1 MSKKLFLFS
10 LVSLCFFRSFSQT
23 IIAGKI
29 VDSSDIGI
37 PYADI
42 LLLDE
47 EGNWTNDRTSSNE
60 NGDFKLSTNENGV
73 FKISVISIGFE
84 KYESDFFSLTPNK
97 SIDLQTI
104 NLEQESFELNDVD
117 VTARRKIAYKRE
129 IDRTIIDLETDSS
142 TSGASLL
149 DVLERTPGV
158 IVDRQSESIS
168 MLGKS
173 GVNVMI
179 NGKIS
184 YMPINALVQYL
195 NGMNAD
201 NAKSIELI
209 TTPPANFDAEGN
221 AGFINIELK
230 KNPQEGYNGNVTL
243 GNGFGDDKTIQNA
256 SSNFNL
262 NTNKINMSFNYS
274 LVNNLLP
281 YNAVFNRSTYD
292 EFFPEDVQYSWTRDN
307 RRQVHNLRYSLV
319 YDFTEKL
326 ESGFSV
332 TGYSNNYKTK
342 GESINE
348 YSTRPNEI
356 DFMNLNED
364 NYWKSFQI
372 DSYISYKFSDEKK
385 ISFDFNYLKYLNDQ
399 PINYKITNSEN
410 SLLER
415 NLLSK
420 KNSPFNIKAL
430 MLDYEDK
437 ILKKIN
443 FSSGLKLIKSDFI
456 NENSLFE
463 ESQIVDFFTSTSKLD
478 ESVSAIYA
486 QFDTNFGNN
495 ITFKSGIRFENTQT
509 LVTNQIGDALVDR
522 NYGNFFPSIYL
533 GYKLNDN
540 NNLNLSF
547 SKRINRPAFT
557 DLAPFVIFF
566 DLDSG
571 IQGNTSL
578 QPSFTDNYQ
587 IDYRFKSISISAQ
600 YAYEKDVMGKFQPKF
615 LEENG
620 FLILRPENLDSQK
633 TLSAIINFPIY
644 PVNWWNIRFFTTYS
658 YSNLVHQSEQY
669 SLDRVNSSVIF
680 NINNDITLGKDYT
693 LQIFG
698 SYRSRQLFGAY
709 DLLPAGMLNLTLQKK
724 TDNFIYTIN
733 AVNILDTN
741 LFQWDSDIP
750 GIKLVSTGFFDFSPP
765 QIKFNIAYNFGNQN
779 LKSKK
784 IKASDQAK
792 RIKIQGD

>member
-1 MSKKLFLFS
+1 MLKKFNSLF
-10 LVSLCFFRSFSQT
+10 VLCLSFYSSYSQSYIT
-23 IIAGKI
+23 GKI
-29 VDSSDIGI
+29 TDNSDMGI

-42 LLLDE
+42 LLLDDN
-47 EGNWTNDRTSSNE
+47 GNWTNDRTTSDE
-60 NGDFKLSTNENGV
+60 NGDFKLSTNDTGR
-73 FKISVISIGFE
+73 FKISIISIGFE
-84 KYESDFFSLTPNK
+84 KYESDSFSITINK
-97 SIDLQTI
+97 KFDLGTI

-129 IDRTIIDLETDSS
+129 IDKTIIDLEADSS

-230 KNPQEGYNGNVTL
+230 KNPQEGYNGNLTV
-243 GNGFGDDKTIQNA
+243 GNGFGDDRTQQNA
-256 SSNFNL
+256 STNFNL
-262 NTNKINMSFNYS
+262 NSNKIHMTFNYS
-274 LVNNLLP
+274 LLNNHLP
-281 YNAVFNRSTYD
+281 ANAELNRSSYETD
-292 EFFPEDVQYSWTRDN
+292 VPEDIKYTWNRDN
-307 RRQVHNLRYSLV
+307 NRQVHNLRYSFV
-319 YDFTEKL
+319 YDFSEQI
-326 ESGFSV
+326 EAGFSI
-332 TGYSNNYKTK
+332 TGYSNSIKRN

-348 YSTRPNEI
+348 YSSRPDEI
-356 DFMNLNED
+356 DLMNLVEVD
-364 NYWKSFQI
+364 TWKSFQI
-372 DSYISYKFSDEKK
+372 DSYIAYKFGDERKV
-385 ISFDFNYLKYLNDQ
+385 SFDFNYLKYQNDQ
-399 PINYKITNSEN
+399 PINYLITNN
-410 SLLER
+410 QNPLFKR
-415 NLLSK
+415 DLLSEK
-420 KNSPFNIKAL
+420 SSPFDIKAY
-430 MLDYEDK
+430 MFDYDDVIMRNVNLTAGFK
-437 ILKKIN
+437 YV
-443 FSSGLKLIKSDFI
+443 KSDFI
-456 NENSLFE
+456 NENSLLE
-463 ESQIVDFFTSTSKLD
+463 ENKIVDFFSSTSELD
-478 ESVSAIYA
+478 ESVSAVYA
-486 QFDTNFGNN
+486 QFDTNFNEN

-509 LVTNQIGDALVDR
+509 LVTDQNGNSLVDR
-522 NYGNFFPSIYL
+522 NYGNFFPSIYM

-557 DLAPFVIFF
+557 DLAPFVLFF

-571 IQGNTSL
+571 VQGNTSL
-578 QPSFTDNYQ
+578 QPSFTDNFQ
-587 IDYRFKSISISAQ
+587 IDYRYKSISISAQ
-600 YAYEKDVMGKFQPKF
+600 YANEKDVMGRFQPKF
-615 LEENG
+615 LENG

-633 TLSAIINFPIY
+633 TLSAILNFPVY
-644 PVNWWNIRFFTTYS
+644 PSNWWNIRFFTTYS

-669 SLDRVNSSVIF
+669 SLDRINSSVIF
-680 NINNDITLGKDYT
+680 NINNDITLGNDYT
-693 LQIFG
+693 FQIFG
-698 SYRSRQLFGAY
+698 TYRSKQLFGAY

-724 TDNFIYTIN
+724 TDNFIYTLN

-741 LFQWDSDIP
+741 FFRWDTDIP
-750 GIKLVSTGFFDFSPP
+750 GIKLESFGYIDFTPP
-765 QIKFNIAYNFGNQN
+765 QVKLNIAYNFGNQN

-784 IKASDQAK
+784 VKASDQTK
-792 RIKIQGD
+792 RIQIQDD

>member
-1 MSKKLFLFS
+1 MNKKLLLFS
-10 LVSLCFFRSFSQT
+10 LLLLSLFSSFSQS
-23 IIAGKI
+23 IITGKI
-29 VDSSDIGI
+29 VDTSDTGI

-47 EGNWTNDRTSSNE
+47 EGKWTNDRTSSDE
-60 NGDFKLSTNENGV
+60 NGDFELSTKETGK
-73 FKISVISIGFE
+73 FKISIISIGFE
-84 KYESDFFSLTPNK
+84 KYESDYFSLILNK
-97 SIDLQTI
+97 SVDLQTI

-158 IVDRQSESIS
+158 IVDRQSQSIS

-243 GNGFGDDKTIQNA
+243 GNGLGDDRTIQNV
-256 SSNFNL
+256 STNFNL
-262 NTNKINMSFNYS
+262 NSNDIHMTFNYS
-274 LVNNLLP
+274 LLNNLLP
-281 YNAVFNRSTYD
+281 ANAELNRSSYATD
-292 EFFPEDVQYSWTRDN
+292 FPEDVKYTWARDN
-307 RRQVHNLRYSLV
+307 SRQVHNLRYSFV
-319 YDFTEKL
+319 YDFSEKTEA
-326 ESGFSV
+326 GFSV
-332 TGYSNNYKTK
+332 TGYSNNYKTN

-348 YSTRPNEI
+348 YSTRPNDI
-356 DFMNLNED
+356 DFMNLTED
-364 NYWKSFQI
+364 NYWKSFQV

-385 ISFDFNYLKYLNDQ
+385 LSFDFNYLKYQNDQ
-399 PINYKITNSEN
+399 PINYLITNNQN
-410 SLLER
+410 SLFQR

-420 KNSPFNIKAL
+420 KSSPFDIKAY

-437 ILKKIN
+437 ILKKVN
-443 FSSGLKLIKSDFI
+443 FSAGLKFIKSDFI

-463 ESQIVDFFTSTSKLD
+463 ENQIVDLFTSTSELD

-486 QFDTNFGNN
+486 QFDTKFGDN

-509 LVTNQIGDALVDR
+509 LVTDQIGNALVDR
-522 NYGNFFPSIYL
+522 NYGNLFPSIFL

-557 DLAPFVIFF
+557 DLAPFVLFF

-571 IQGNTSL
+571 VQGNTSL
-578 QPSFTDNYQ
+578 QPSFTDNFQ

-600 YAYEKDVMGKFQPKF
+600 YADENDVMGRFQPKF
-615 LEENG
+615 LEDG

-633 TLSAIINFPIY
+633 TVSAIINFPVY
-644 PVNWWNIRFFTTYS
+644 PFNWWDIRFFTTYS
-658 YSNLVHQSEQY
+658 YSNLVHNSDQY
-669 SLDRVNSSVIF
+669 TLDRNNSNIRF

-698 SYRSRQLFGAY
+698 TYRSKQMFGAY
-709 DLLPAGMLNLTLQKK
+709 DLLPAGMLNITLQKK
-724 TDNFIYTIN
+724 TDNFIYTLN
-733 AVNILDTN
+733 AVNILDSN
-741 LFQWDSDIP
+741 YFQWDSDIP
-750 GIKLVSTGFFDFSPP
+750 GIQLQSFGFIDFTPP

-784 IKASDQAK
+784 VKASDQTK

>member
-1 MSKKLFLFS
+1 M
-10 LVSLCFFRSFSQT
+10 
-23 IIAGKI
+23 
-29 VDSSDIGI
+29 GI

-42 LLLDE
+42 LLLDDN
-47 EGNWTNDRTSSNE
+47 GNWTNDRTTSDA
-60 NGDFKLSTNENGV
+60 NGEFKLSTNDTGR
-73 FKISVISIGFE
+73 FKISIISIGFE
-84 KYESDFFSLTPNK
+84 KYESDSFSITINK
-97 SIDLQTI
+97 KFDLGTI

-129 IDRTIIDLETDSS
+129 IDRTIIDLEADSS

-230 KNPQEGYNGNVTL
+230 KNPQEGYNGNLTV
-243 GNGFGDDKTIQNA
+243 GNGFGDDRTQQNA
-256 SSNFNL
+256 STNFNL
-262 NTNKINMSFNYS
+262 NSNKIHMTFNYS
-274 LVNNLLP
+274 LLNNHLP
-281 YNAVFNRSTYD
+281 ANAELNRSSYETD
-292 EFFPEDVQYSWTRDN
+292 VPEDIKYTWNRDN
-307 RRQVHNLRYSLV
+307 KRQVHNLRYSFV
-319 YDFTEKL
+319 YDFSEQI
-326 ESGFSV
+326 EAGFSI
-332 TGYSNNYKTK
+332 TGYSNSIKRN

-348 YSTRPNEI
+348 YSSRPDEI
-356 DFMNLNED
+356 DLMNLVEVD
-364 NYWKSFQI
+364 TWKSFQI
-372 DSYISYKFSDEKK
+372 DSYIAYKFGDERKV
-385 ISFDFNYLKYLNDQ
+385 SFDFNYLKYQNDQ
-399 PINYKITNSEN
+399 PINYLITNN
-410 SLLER
+410 QNPLFKR
-415 NLLSK
+415 DLLSEK
-420 KNSPFNIKAL
+420 SSPFDIKAY
-430 MLDYEDK
+430 MFDYDDVIMRNVNLTAGFK
-437 ILKKIN
+437 YV
-443 FSSGLKLIKSDFI
+443 KSDFI
-456 NENSLFE
+456 NENSLLE
-463 ESQIVDFFTSTSKLD
+463 ENKIVDFFSSTSELD
-478 ESVSAIYA
+478 ESVSAVYA
-486 QFDTNFGNN
+486 QFDTNFNEN

-509 LVTNQIGDALVDR
+509 LVTDQNGNSLVDR
-522 NYGNFFPSIYL
+522 NYGNFFPSIYI

-557 DLAPFVIFF
+557 DLAPFVLFF

-571 IQGNTSL
+571 VQGNTSL
-578 QPSFTDNYQ
+578 QPSFTDNFQ
-587 IDYRFKSISISAQ
+587 IDYRYKSISISAQ
-600 YAYEKDVMGKFQPKF
+600 YANEKDVMGRFQPKF
-615 LEENG
+615 LENG

-633 TLSAIINFPIY
+633 TLSAILNFPVY
-644 PVNWWNIRFFTTYS
+644 PSNWWNIRFFTTYS

-669 SLDRVNSSVIF
+669 SLDRINSSVIF
-680 NINNDITLGKDYT
+680 NINNDITLGNDYT
-693 LQIFG
+693 FQIFG
-698 SYRSRQLFGAY
+698 TYRSKQLFGAY

-724 TDNFIYTIN
+724 TDNFIYTLN

-741 LFQWDSDIP
+741 FFRWDTDIP
-750 GIKLVSTGFFDFSPP
+750 GIKLESFGYIDFTPP
-765 QIKFNIAYNFGNQN
+765 QVKLNIAYNFGNQN

-784 IKASDQAK
+784 VKASDQTK
-792 RIKIQGD
+792 RIQIQDD

>member
-1 MSKKLFLFS
+1 MLRNFFS
-10 LVSLCFFRSFSQT
+10 LFVLCLSFYSSYSQSYIT
-23 IIAGKI
+23 GKI
-29 VDSSDIGI
+29 TDNSDMGI

-42 LLLDE
+42 LLLDDN
-47 EGNWTNDRTSSNE
+47 GNWTNDRTTSDE
-60 NGDFKLSTNENGV
+60 NGDFKLSTNDTGR
-73 FKISVISIGFE
+73 FKISIISIGFE
-84 KYESDFFSLTPNK
+84 KYESDSFSITINK
-97 SIDLQTI
+97 KFDLGTI

-129 IDRTIIDLETDSS
+129 IDKTIIDLEADSS

-230 KNPQEGYNGNVTL
+230 KNPQEGYNGNLTV
-243 GNGFGDDKTIQNA
+243 GNGFGDDRTQQNA
-256 SSNFNL
+256 STNFNL
-262 NTNKINMSFNYS
+262 NSNKIHMTFNYS
-274 LVNNLLP
+274 LLNNHLP
-281 YNAVFNRSTYD
+281 ANAELNRSSYETD
-292 EFFPEDVQYSWTRDN
+292 VPEDIKYTWNRDN
-307 RRQVHNLRYSLV
+307 KRQVHNLRYSFV
-319 YDFTEKL
+319 YDFSEQI
-326 ESGFSV
+326 EAGFSI
-332 TGYSNNYKTK
+332 TGYSNSIKRN

-348 YSTRPNEI
+348 YSSRPDEI
-356 DFMNLNED
+356 DLMNLVEVD
-364 NYWKSFQI
+364 TWKSFQI
-372 DSYISYKFSDEKK
+372 DSYIAYKFGDERKV
-385 ISFDFNYLKYLNDQ
+385 SFDFNYLKYQNDQ
-399 PINYKITNSEN
+399 PINYLITNN
-410 SLLER
+410 QNPLFKR
-415 NLLSK
+415 DLLSEK
-420 KNSPFNIKAL
+420 SSPFDIKAY
-430 MLDYEDK
+430 MFDYDDVIMRNVNLTAGFK
-437 ILKKIN
+437 YV
-443 FSSGLKLIKSDFI
+443 KSDFI
-456 NENSLFE
+456 NENSLLE
-463 ESQIVDFFTSTSKLD
+463 ENKIVDFFSSTSELD
-478 ESVSAIYA
+478 ESVSAVYA
-486 QFDTNFGNN
+486 QFDTNFNEN

-509 LVTNQIGDALVDR
+509 LVTDQNGNSLVDR
-522 NYGNFFPSIYL
+522 NYGNFFPSIYI

-557 DLAPFVIFF
+557 DLAPFVLFF

-571 IQGNTSL
+571 VQGNTSL
-578 QPSFTDNYQ
+578 QPSFTDNFQ
-587 IDYRFKSISISAQ
+587 IDYRYKSISISAQ
-600 YAYEKDVMGKFQPKF
+600 YANEKDVMGRFQPKF
-615 LEENG
+615 LENG

-633 TLSAIINFPIY
+633 TLSAILNFPVY
-644 PVNWWNIRFFTTYS
+644 PSNWWNIRFFTTYS

-669 SLDRVNSSVIF
+669 SLDRINSSVIF
-680 NINNDITLGKDYT
+680 NINNDITLGNDYT
-693 LQIFG
+693 FQIFG
-698 SYRSRQLFGAY
+698 TYRSKQLFGAY

-724 TDNFIYTIN
+724 TDNFIYTLN

-741 LFQWDSDIP
+741 FFRWDTDIP
-750 GIKLVSTGFFDFSPP
+750 GIKLESFGYIDFTPP
-765 QIKFNIAYNFGNQN
+765 QVKLNIAYNFGNQN

-784 IKASDQAK
+784 VKASDQTK
-792 RIKIQGD
+792 RIQIQDD

>member
-1 MSKKLFLFS
+1 MLRNFFS
-10 LVSLCFFRSFSQT
+10 LFVLCLSYYSSYSQSYIT
-23 IIAGKI
+23 GKI
-29 VDSSDIGI
+29 TDNSDMGI

-42 LLLDE
+42 LLLDDN
-47 EGNWTNDRTSSNE
+47 GNWTNDRTTSDE
-60 NGDFKLSTNENGV
+60 NGEFKLSTNDTGR
-73 FKISVISIGFE
+73 FKISIISIGFE
-84 KYESDFFSLTPNK
+84 KYESDSFSITINK
-97 SIDLQTI
+97 KFDLGTI

-129 IDRTIIDLETDSS
+129 IDRTIIDLEADSS

-230 KNPQEGYNGNVTL
+230 KNPQEGYNGNLTV
-243 GNGFGDDKTIQNA
+243 GNGFGDDRTQQNA
-256 SSNFNL
+256 STNFNL
-262 NTNKINMSFNYS
+262 NSNKIHMTFNYS
-274 LVNNLLP
+274 LLNNHLP
-281 YNAVFNRSTYD
+281 ANAELNRSSYETD
-292 EFFPEDVQYSWTRDN
+292 VPEDIKYTWNRDN
-307 RRQVHNLRYSLV
+307 KRQVHNLRYSFV
-319 YDFTEKL
+319 YDFSEQI
-326 ESGFSV
+326 EAGFSI
-332 TGYSNNYKTK
+332 TGYSNSIKRN

-348 YSTRPNEI
+348 YSSRPDEI
-356 DFMNLNED
+356 DLMNLVEVD
-364 NYWKSFQI
+364 TWKSFQI
-372 DSYISYKFSDEKK
+372 DSYIAYKFGDERKV
-385 ISFDFNYLKYLNDQ
+385 SFDFNYLKYQNDQ
-399 PINYKITNSEN
+399 PINYLITNN
-410 SLLER
+410 QNPLFKR
-415 NLLSK
+415 DLLSEK
-420 KNSPFNIKAL
+420 SSPFDIKAY
-430 MLDYEDK
+430 MFDYDDVIMRNVNLTAGFK
-437 ILKKIN
+437 YV
-443 FSSGLKLIKSDFI
+443 KSDFI
-456 NENSLFE
+456 NENSLLE
-463 ESQIVDFFTSTSKLD
+463 ENKIVDFFSSTSELD
-478 ESVSAIYA
+478 ESVSAVYA
-486 QFDTNFGNN
+486 QFDTNFNEN

-509 LVTNQIGDALVDR
+509 LVTDQNGNSLVDR
-522 NYGNFFPSIYL
+522 NYGNFFPSIYI

-557 DLAPFVIFF
+557 DLAPFVLFF

-571 IQGNTSL
+571 VQGNTSL
-578 QPSFTDNYQ
+578 QPSFTDNFQ
-587 IDYRFKSISISAQ
+587 IDYRYKSISISAQ
-600 YAYEKDVMGKFQPKF
+600 YANEKDVMGRFQPKF
-615 LEENG
+615 LENG

-633 TLSAIINFPIY
+633 TLSAILNFPVY
-644 PVNWWNIRFFTTYS
+644 PSNWWNIRFFTTYS

-669 SLDRVNSSVIF
+669 SLDRINSSVIF
-680 NINNDITLGKDYT
+680 NINNDITLGNDYT
-693 LQIFG
+693 FQIFG
-698 SYRSRQLFGAY
+698 TYRSKQLFGAY

-724 TDNFIYTIN
+724 TDNFIYTLN

-741 LFQWDSDIP
+741 FFRWDTDIP
-750 GIKLVSTGFFDFSPP
+750 GIKLESFGYIDFTPP
-765 QIKFNIAYNFGNQN
+765 QVKLNIAYNFGNQN

-784 IKASDQAK
+784 VKASDQTK
-792 RIKIQGD
+792 RIQIQDD

>member
-1 MSKKLFLFS
+1 MLKKFFLFFVLS
-10 LVSLCFFRSFSQT
+10 LSFFNSNSQS
-23 IIAGKI
+23 IISGKI
-29 VDSSDIGI
+29 IENSDIGI

-47 EGNWTNDRTSSNE
+47 QGNWTNDRTSSDE
-60 NGDFKLSTNENGV
+60 NGYFKLSTNETGK
-73 FKISVISIGFE
+73 FKISIISIGFE
-84 KYESDFFSLTPNK
+84 KYESDFFSLTLDK
-97 SIDLQTI
+97 AIDFGTI

-129 IDRTIIDLETDSS
+129 IDRTVIDLETDSS

-158 IVDRQSESIS
+158 IVDRQSQSIS

-230 KNPQEGYNGNVTL
+230 KNPQEGYNGNLTL
-243 GNGFGDDKTIQNA
+243 GNGFGDDRTIQNT
-256 SSNFNL
+256 STNFNL
-262 NTNKINMSFNYS
+262 NSNSIHMTFNYS
-274 LVNNLLP
+274 LLNNLLP
-281 YNAVFNRSTYD
+281 ANAELNRSSYETD
-292 EFFPEDVQYSWTRDN
+292 FPEDVKYTWNRDN
-307 RRQVHNLRYSLV
+307 HRQVHNLRYSFV
-319 YDFTEKL
+319 YDFSEKTEA
-326 ESGFSV
+326 GFSI
-332 TGYSNNYKTK
+332 TGYSNNYKTNAM
-342 GESINE
+342 SINE
-348 YSTRPNEI
+348 YSTRPNDI
-356 DFMNLNED
+356 DFMNLTED

-372 DSYISYKFSDEKK
+372 DSYISYKFNDEKK
-385 ISFDFNYLKYLNDQ
+385 LSFDFNYLKYLNDQ
-399 PINYKITNSEN
+399 PINYLITSSEN
-410 SLLER
+410 SLSQR

-420 KNSPFNIKAL
+420 KNSPFDIKAY
-430 MLDYEDK
+430 MLDFEDK
-437 ILKKIN
+437 ILKNVN
-443 FSSGLKLIKSDFI
+443 FSAGLKFIKSDFT

-463 ESQIVDFFTSTSKLD
+463 ENQTVDFFTSTSVLD
-478 ESVSAIYA
+478 ESVSAVYA
-486 QFDTNFGNN
+486 QFDTKFNEN

-509 LVTNQIGDALVDR
+509 LVTDQIGNALVDR
-522 NYGNFFPSIYL
+522 NYGNFFPSIFL
-533 GYKLNDN
+533 GYKLNDK

-557 DLAPFVIFF
+557 DLAPFVLFF

-578 QPSFTDNYQ
+578 QPSFTDNFQ
-587 IDYRFKSISISAQ
+587 IDYRFNSISISAQ
-600 YAYEKDVMGKFQPKF
+600 YAIENDVMGRFQPKF
-615 LEENG
+615 LENG

-633 TLSAIINFPIY
+633 TVSAIINLPVY
-644 PVNWWNIRFFTTYS
+644 PVNWWDIRFFTTYS
-658 YSNLVHQSEQY
+658 YSNLVHNSDQY
-669 SLDRVNSSVIF
+669 TLDRNNSNIRF

-698 SYRSRQLFGAY
+698 TYRSRQLFGAY
-709 DLLPAGMLNLTLQKK
+709 DLLPAGMLNITFQKK
-724 TDNFIYTIN
+724 TDNFIYTLN
-733 AVNILDTN
+733 AVNILDSN
-741 LFQWDSDIP
+741 YFRWDSDIP
-750 GIKLVSTGFFDFSPP
+750 GINLESFGYIDFTPP
-765 QIKFNIAYNFGNQN
+765 QIKLNIAYNFGNQN

-784 IKASDQAK
+784 VKASDQTK
-792 RIKIQGD
+792 RIQIQDD

>member
-1 MSKKLFLFS
+1 MFKKSLFFS
-10 LVSLCFFRSFSQT
+10 LLLLSSFSSFSQ
-23 IIAGKI
+23 IIITGKI
-29 VDSSDIGI
+29 VDASDIGI

-47 EGNWTNDRTSSNE
+47 EGNWTNDRTSSDE
-60 NGDFKLSTNENGV
+60 NGDFELSTKETGK
-73 FKISVISIGFE
+73 FKISIISIGFE
-84 KYESDFFSLTPNK
+84 KYESDYFSLILNK
-97 SIDLQTI
+97 SVDLQTV

-158 IVDRQSESIS
+158 IVDRQSQSIS

-243 GNGFGDDKTIQNA
+243 GNGFGDDRTIQNA
-256 SSNFNL
+256 STNFNL
-262 NTNKINMSFNYS
+262 NSNDIHMTFNYS
-274 LVNNLLP
+274 LLNNLLP
-281 YNAVFNRSTYD
+281 ANAELNRSSYET
-292 EFFPEDVQYSWTRDN
+292 EFPQDVKYTWARDN
-307 RRQVHNLRYSLV
+307 SRQVHNLRYSFV
-319 YDFTEKL
+319 YDFSEKTEA
-326 ESGFSV
+326 GFSI
-332 TGYSNNYKTK
+332 TGYSNNYKTN
-342 GESINE
+342 GESTNE
-348 YSTRPNEI
+348 YSTRPNDI
-356 DFMNLNED
+356 DFMNLTED
-364 NYWKSFQI
+364 NYWKSFQV

-385 ISFDFNYLKYLNDQ
+385 VSFDFNYLKYQNDQ
-399 PINYKITNSEN
+399 PINYLITNNQN
-410 SLLER
+410 SLFQR

-420 KNSPFNIKAL
+420 KSSPFDIKAY

-437 ILKKIN
+437 ILKKVN
-443 FSSGLKLIKSDFI
+443 FSAGLKFIKSDFI

-463 ESQIVDFFTSTSKLD
+463 ENKIVDLFTSTSELD

-486 QFDTNFGNN
+486 QFDTKFGDN

-509 LVTNQIGDALVDR
+509 LVTDQIGNALVDR
-522 NYGNFFPSIYL
+522 NYGNLFPSIFL

-557 DLAPFVIFF
+557 DLAPFVLFF

-571 IQGNTSL
+571 VQGNTSL
-578 QPSFTDNYQ
+578 QPSFTDNFQ

-600 YAYEKDVMGKFQPKF
+600 YADENDVMGRFQPKF
-615 LEENG
+615 LEDG

-633 TLSAIINFPIY
+633 TLSAIINFPVY
-644 PVNWWNIRFFTTYS
+644 PFNWWDIRFFTTYS
-658 YSNLVHQSEQY
+658 YSNLVHNSDQY
-669 SLDRVNSSVIF
+669 TLDRNNSNIRF
-680 NINNDITLGKDYT
+680 NINNDITLGNDYT

-698 SYRSRQLFGAY
+698 TYRSKQMFGAY
-709 DLLPAGMLNLTLQKK
+709 DLLPAGMLNITLQKK
-724 TDNFIYTIN
+724 TDNFIYTLN
-733 AVNILDTN
+733 AVNVLDSN
-741 LFQWDSDIP
+741 YFQWDSDIP
-750 GIKLVSTGFFDFSPP
+750 GIQLQSFGFIDFTPP

-784 IKASDQAK
+784 VKASDQTK
-792 RIKIQGD
+792 RIKIQDD

>member
-1 MSKKLFLFS
+1 MLRNFFS
-10 LVSLCFFRSFSQT
+10 LFVLCLSFYSSYSQSYIT
-23 IIAGKI
+23 GKI
-29 VDSSDIGI
+29 TDNSDMGI

-42 LLLDE
+42 LLLDDN
-47 EGNWTNDRTSSNE
+47 GNWTNDRTTSDE
-60 NGDFKLSTNENGV
+60 NGEFKLSTNDTGR
-73 FKISVISIGFE
+73 FKISIISIGFE
-84 KYESDFFSLTPNK
+84 KYESDSFSITINK
-97 SIDLQTI
+97 KFDLGTI

-129 IDRTIIDLETDSS
+129 IDRTIIDLEADSS

-230 KNPQEGYNGNVTL
+230 KNPQEGYNGNLTV
-243 GNGFGDDKTIQNA
+243 GNGFGDDRTQQNA
-256 SSNFNL
+256 STNFNL
-262 NTNKINMSFNYS
+262 NSNKIHMTFNYS
-274 LVNNLLP
+274 LLNNHLP
-281 YNAVFNRSTYD
+281 ANAELNRSSYETD
-292 EFFPEDVQYSWTRDN
+292 VPEDIKYTWNRDN
-307 RRQVHNLRYSLV
+307 KRQVHNLRYSFV
-319 YDFTEKL
+319 YDFSEQI
-326 ESGFSV
+326 EAGFSI
-332 TGYSNNYKTK
+332 TGYSNSIKRN

-348 YSTRPNEI
+348 YSSRPDEI
-356 DFMNLNED
+356 DLMNLVEVD
-364 NYWKSFQI
+364 TWKSFQI
-372 DSYISYKFSDEKK
+372 DSYIAYKFGDERKV
-385 ISFDFNYLKYLNDQ
+385 SFDFNYLKYQNDQ
-399 PINYKITNSEN
+399 PINYLITNN
-410 SLLER
+410 QNPLFKR
-415 NLLSK
+415 DLLSEK
-420 KNSPFNIKAL
+420 SSPFDIKAY
-430 MLDYEDK
+430 MFDYDDVIMRNVNLTAGFK
-437 ILKKIN
+437 YV
-443 FSSGLKLIKSDFI
+443 KSDFI
-456 NENSLFE
+456 NENSLLE
-463 ESQIVDFFTSTSKLD
+463 ENKIVDFFSSTSELD
-478 ESVSAIYA
+478 ESVSAVYA
-486 QFDTNFGNN
+486 QFDTNFNEN

-509 LVTNQIGDALVDR
+509 LVTDQNGNSLVDR
-522 NYGNFFPSIYL
+522 NYGNFFPSIYI

-557 DLAPFVIFF
+557 DLAPFVLFF

-571 IQGNTSL
+571 VQGNTSL
-578 QPSFTDNYQ
+578 QPSFTDNFQ
-587 IDYRFKSISISAQ
+587 IDYRYKSISISAQ
-600 YAYEKDVMGKFQPKF
+600 YANEKDVMGRFQPKF
-615 LEENG
+615 LENG

-633 TLSAIINFPIY
+633 TLSAILNFPVY
-644 PVNWWNIRFFTTYS
+644 PSNWWNIRFFTTYS

-669 SLDRVNSSVIF
+669 SLDRINSSVIF
-680 NINNDITLGKDYT
+680 NINNDITLGNDYT
-693 LQIFG
+693 FQIFG
-698 SYRSRQLFGAY
+698 TYRSKQLFGAY

-724 TDNFIYTIN
+724 TDNFIYTLN

-741 LFQWDSDIP
+741 FFRWDTDIP
-750 GIKLVSTGFFDFSPP
+750 GIKLESFGYIDFTPP
-765 QIKFNIAYNFGNQN
+765 QVKLNIAYNFGNQN

-784 IKASDQAK
+784 VKASDQTK
-792 RIKIQGD
+792 RIQIQDD

>member
-1 MSKKLFLFS
+1 MFRNFSSLLVLFL
-10 LVSLCFFRSFSQT
+10 SFYSSYSQSYIT
-23 IIAGKI
+23 GKI
-29 VDSSDIGI
+29 TDNSDMGI

-42 LLLDE
+42 LLLDDN
-47 EGNWTNDRTSSNE
+47 GNWTNDRTTSDE
-60 NGDFKLSTNENGV
+60 NGDFKLSTNDTGK
-73 FKISVISIGFE
+73 FKISIISIGFE
-84 KYESDFFSLTPNK
+84 KFESDFFSLTLNS
-97 SIDLQTI
+97 SIDLQQI

-117 VTARRKIAYKRE
+117 VTASRKIAYKRE
-129 IDRTIIDLETDSS
+129 IDRTIIDLEADSS

-230 KNPQEGYNGNVTL
+230 KNPQEGYNGNLTL
-243 GNGFGDDKTIQNA
+243 GNGFGDDKTIQNV

-274 LVNNLLP
+274 LVNNFLP
-281 YNAVFNRSTYD
+281 YNAIFSRSTYD
-292 EFFPEDVQYSWTRDN
+292 ELFPEDVKYSWTRDN
-307 RRQVHNLRYSLV
+307 HRQVHNLRYSFV
-319 YDFTEKL
+319 YDFSEKTEA
-326 ESGFSV
+326 GFSI

-342 GESINE
+342 GESTNE

-356 DFMNLNED
+356 DFMNLTED
-364 NYWKSFQI
+364 NYWKSFQV
-372 DSYISYKFSDEKK
+372 DSYISYKFNDEKK
-385 ISFDFNYLKYLNDQ
+385 LSFDFNYLKYLNDQ
-399 PINYKITNSEN
+399 PINYIITNSKN
-410 SLLER
+410 PLSQR

-420 KNSPFNIKAL
+420 KNSPFDIKAY
-430 MLDYEDK
+430 MLDFEDK

-443 FSSGLKLIKSDFI
+443 FSTGLKFIKSDFT
-456 NENSLFE
+456 NDNSLFDE
-463 ESQIVDFFTSTSKLD
+463 NQIVDFFTSTSELD

-486 QFDTNFGNN
+486 QFDTKFNEN
-495 ITFKSGIRFENTQT
+495 ITLKSGIRFENTQT
-509 LVTNQIGDALVDR
+509 LVSDQIGNAIVDR
-522 NYGNFFPSIYL
+522 NYGNFFPSIFL
-533 GYKLNDN
+533 GYKLNDK

-557 DLAPFVIFF
+557 DLAPFFIFF

-571 IQGNTSL
+571 IQGNPSL
-578 QPSFTDNYQ
+578 QPSFTENYQ
-587 IDYRFKSISISAQ
+587 IDYRFNSISISAQ
-600 YAYEKDVMGKFQPKF
+600 YAIENDVMGRFQPKF
-615 LEENG
+615 LENG

-633 TLSAIINFPIY
+633 TLSAILNFPVY
-644 PVNWWNIRFFTTYS
+644 PSNWWNIRFFTTYS

-669 SLDRVNSSVIF
+669 SLDRINSSVIF
-680 NINNDITLGKDYT
+680 NINNDITLGNDYT

-698 SYRSRQLFGAY
+698 TYRSKQLFGAY

-741 LFQWDSDIP
+741 LFQWDTDIP
-750 GIKLVSTGFFDFSPP
+750 GIKLESFGYIDFTPP
-765 QIKFNIAYNFGNQN
+765 QVKLNIAYNFGNQN

-784 IKASDQAK
+784 VKASDQTK
-792 RIKIQGD
+792 RIQIQND

>member
-1 MSKKLFLFS
+1 MPKKFFS
-10 LVSLCFFRSFSQT
+10 LFVLTLSFFSSYSQSLIS
-23 IIAGKI
+23 GKI
-29 VDSSDIGI
+29 TDSSDEGI

-47 EGNWTNDRTSSNE
+47 QGNWTNDRTSSDE
-60 NGDFKLSTNENGV
+60 NGYFKLSTNETGK
-73 FKISVISIGFE
+73 FKISIISIGFE
-84 KYESDFFSLTPNK
+84 KYESDFFSLTLDK
-97 SIDLQTI
+97 AFDFGII

-129 IDRTIIDLETDSS
+129 IDRTVIDLETDSS

-158 IVDRQSESIS
+158 IVDRQSQSIS

-230 KNPQEGYNGNVTL
+230 KNPQEGYNGNLTL
-243 GNGFGDDKTIQNA
+243 GNGFGDDRTIQNT
-256 SSNFNL
+256 STNFNL
-262 NTNKINMSFNYS
+262 NSNSIHMTFNYS
-274 LVNNLLP
+274 LLNNLLP
-281 YNAVFNRSTYD
+281 ANAELNRSSYETD
-292 EFFPEDVQYSWTRDN
+292 FPEDVKYTWNRDN
-307 RRQVHNLRYSLV
+307 HRQVHNLRYSFV
-319 YDFTEKL
+319 YDFSEKTEA
-326 ESGFSV
+326 GFSI
-332 TGYSNNYKTK
+332 TGYSNNYKTNAM
-342 GESINE
+342 SINE
-348 YSTRPNEI
+348 YSTRPNDI
-356 DFMNLNED
+356 DFMNLTED
-364 NYWKSFQI
+364 NYWKSFQF
-372 DSYISYKFSDEKK
+372 DSYISYKFNDEKK
-385 ISFDFNYLKYLNDQ
+385 LSFDFNYLKYLNDQ
-399 PINYKITNSEN
+399 PINYLITSSEN
-410 SLLER
+410 SLSQR

-420 KNSPFNIKAL
+420 KNSPFDIKAY
-430 MLDYEDK
+430 MLDFEDK
-437 ILKKIN
+437 ILKKVN
-443 FSSGLKLIKSDFI
+443 FSAGLKFIKSDFT

-463 ESQIVDFFTSTSKLD
+463 ENQIVDFFTSTSVLD
-478 ESVSAIYA
+478 ESVSAVYA
-486 QFDTNFGNN
+486 QFDTKFNEN

-509 LVTNQIGDALVDR
+509 LVTDQIGNALVDR
-522 NYGNFFPSIYL
+522 NYGNFFPSIFL
-533 GYKLNDN
+533 GYKLNDK

-557 DLAPFVIFF
+557 DLAPFVLFF

-578 QPSFTDNYQ
+578 QPSFTDNFQ
-587 IDYRFKSISISAQ
+587 IDYRFNSISISAQ
-600 YAYEKDVMGKFQPKF
+600 YAIENDIMGRFQPKF
-615 LEENG
+615 LENG

-633 TLSAIINFPIY
+633 TVSAIINFPVY

-658 YSNLVHQSEQY
+658 YSNLVHNSDQY
-669 SLDRVNSSVIF
+669 TLDRNNSNIRF

-698 SYRSRQLFGAY
+698 TYRSRQLFGAY
-709 DLLPAGMLNLTLQKK
+709 DLLPAGMLNITFQKK
-724 TDNFIYTIN
+724 TDNFIYTLN
-733 AVNILDTN
+733 AVNILDSN
-741 LFQWDSDIP
+741 YFRWDSDIP
-750 GIKLVSTGFFDFSPP
+750 GINLESFGYIDFTPP
-765 QIKFNIAYNFGNQN
+765 QIKLNIAYNFGNQN

-784 IKASDQAK
+784 VKASDQTK
-792 RIKIQGD
+792 RIQIQDD

>member
-1 MSKKLFLFS
+1 MLRNFFS
-10 LVSLCFFRSFSQT
+10 LFVLCLSFYSSYSQSYIT
-23 IIAGKI
+23 GKI
-29 VDSSDIGI
+29 TDNSDMGI

-42 LLLDE
+42 LLLDDN
-47 EGNWTNDRTSSNE
+47 GNWTNDRTTSDE
-60 NGDFKLSTNENGV
+60 NGDFKLSTNDTGR
-73 FKISVISIGFE
+73 FKISIISIGFE
-84 KYESDFFSLTPNK
+84 KYESDSFSITINK
-97 SIDLQTI
+97 KFDLGTI

-129 IDRTIIDLETDSS
+129 IDRTIIDLEADSS

-230 KNPQEGYNGNVTL
+230 KNPQEGYNGNLTV
-243 GNGFGDDKTIQNA
+243 GNGFGDDRTQQNA
-256 SSNFNL
+256 STNFNL
-262 NTNKINMSFNYS
+262 NSNKIHMTFNYS
-274 LVNNLLP
+274 LLNNHLP
-281 YNAVFNRSTYD
+281 ANAELNRSSYETD
-292 EFFPEDVQYSWTRDN
+292 VPEDIKYTWNRDN
-307 RRQVHNLRYSLV
+307 KRQVHNLRYSFV
-319 YDFTEKL
+319 YDFSEQI
-326 ESGFSV
+326 EAGFSI
-332 TGYSNNYKTK
+332 TGYSNSIKRN

-348 YSTRPNEI
+348 YSSRPDEI
-356 DFMNLNED
+356 DLMNLVEVD
-364 NYWKSFQI
+364 TWKSFQI
-372 DSYISYKFSDEKK
+372 DSYIAYKFGDERKV
-385 ISFDFNYLKYLNDQ
+385 SFDFNYLKYQNDQ
-399 PINYKITNSEN
+399 PINYLITNN
-410 SLLER
+410 QNPLFKR
-415 NLLSK
+415 DLLSEK
-420 KNSPFNIKAL
+420 SSPFDIKAY
-430 MLDYEDK
+430 MFDYDDVIMRNVNLTAGFK
-437 ILKKIN
+437 YV
-443 FSSGLKLIKSDFI
+443 KSDFI
-456 NENSLFE
+456 NENSLLE
-463 ESQIVDFFTSTSKLD
+463 ENKIVDFFSSTSELD
-478 ESVSAIYA
+478 ESVSAVYA
-486 QFDTNFGNN
+486 QFDTNFNEN

-509 LVTNQIGDALVDR
+509 LVTDQNGNSLVDR
-522 NYGNFFPSIYL
+522 NYGNFFPSIYI

-557 DLAPFVIFF
+557 DLAPFVLFF

-571 IQGNTSL
+571 VQGNTSL
-578 QPSFTDNYQ
+578 QPSFTDNFQ
-587 IDYRFKSISISAQ
+587 IDYRYKSISISAQ
-600 YAYEKDVMGKFQPKF
+600 YANEKDVMGRFQPKF
-615 LEENG
+615 LENG

-633 TLSAIINFPIY
+633 TLSAILNFPVY
-644 PVNWWNIRFFTTYS
+644 PSNWWNIRFFTTYS

-669 SLDRVNSSVIF
+669 SLDRINSSVIF
-680 NINNDITLGKDYT
+680 NINNDITLGNDYT
-693 LQIFG
+693 FQIFG
-698 SYRSRQLFGAY
+698 TYRSKQLFGAY

-724 TDNFIYTIN
+724 TDNFIYTLN

-741 LFQWDSDIP
+741 FFRWDTDIP
-750 GIKLVSTGFFDFSPP
+750 GIKLESFGYIDFTPP
-765 QIKFNIAYNFGNQN
+765 QVKLNIAYNFGNQN

-784 IKASDQAK
+784 VKASDQTK
-792 RIKIQGD
+792 RIQIQDD

>member
-1 MSKKLFLFS
+1 MLRIFFS
-10 LVSLCFFRSFSQT
+10 LLVLCPSFYSSYSQSYIT
-23 IIAGKI
+23 GKI
-29 VDSSDIGI
+29 TDSNDIGI

-47 EGNWTNDRTSSNE
+47 NGNWTNDRTTSDE
-60 NGDFKLSTNENGV
+60 NGDFKLSTNDTGK
-73 FKISVISIGFE
+73 FKISIISIGFV
-84 KYESDFFSLTPNK
+84 KYESDSFSITLNK
-97 SIDLQTI
+97 MFDLGTI

-117 VTARRKIAYKRE
+117 VTARKKIAYKRE
-129 IDRTIIDLETDSS
+129 IDRTIIDLEADSS

-230 KNPQEGYNGNVTL
+230 KNPQEGYNGNLTV
-243 GNGFGDDKTIQNA
+243 GNGFGDNRTQQNA
-256 SSNFNL
+256 STNFNL
-262 NTNKINMSFNYS
+262 NSNKIHMTFNYS
-274 LVNNLLP
+274 LLNNHLP
-281 YNAVFNRSTYD
+281 ANAELNRSSYETD
-292 EFFPEDVQYSWTRDN
+292 VPEDIKYTWNRDN
-307 RRQVHNLRYSLV
+307 KRQVHNLRYSFV
-319 YDFTEKL
+319 YDFSEQI
-326 ESGFSV
+326 EAGFSI
-332 TGYSNNYKTK
+332 TGYSNSIKRN

-348 YSTRPNEI
+348 YSSRPDEI
-356 DFMNLNED
+356 DLMNLVEVD
-364 NYWKSFQI
+364 TWKSFQI
-372 DSYISYKFSDEKK
+372 DSYVAYKFGDERKV
-385 ISFDFNYLKYLNDQ
+385 SFDFNYLKYQNDQ
-399 PINYKITNSEN
+399 PINYLITNN
-410 SLLER
+410 QNPLFKR
-415 NLLSK
+415 DLLSEK
-420 KNSPFNIKAL
+420 SSPFDIKAY
-430 MLDYEDK
+430 MLDYDDVIMRNVNLTAGFK
-437 ILKKIN
+437 YV
-443 FSSGLKLIKSDFI
+443 KSDFI
-456 NENSLFE
+456 NENSLLE
-463 ESQIVDFFTSTSKLD
+463 ENKIVDFFSSTSKLD
-478 ESVSAIYA
+478 ESVSAVYA
-486 QFDTNFGNN
+486 QFDTNFNEN
-495 ITFKSGIRFENTQT
+495 ITLKSGIRFENTQT
-509 LVTNQIGDALVDR
+509 LVTDQNGNSLVDR

-557 DLAPFVIFF
+557 DLAPFVLFF

-571 IQGNTSL
+571 VQGNTSL
-578 QPSFTDNYQ
+578 QPSFTDNFQ
-587 IDYRFKSISISAQ
+587 IDYRYKSISISAQ
-600 YAYEKDVMGKFQPKF
+600 YANEKDVMGRFQPKF
-615 LEENG
+615 LENG

-633 TLSAIINFPIY
+633 TLSAILNFPVY
-644 PVNWWNIRFFTTYS
+644 PSNWWNIRFFTTYS

-669 SLDRVNSSVIF
+669 SLDRINSSVIF
-680 NINNDITLGKDYT
+680 NINNDITLGNDYT
-693 LQIFG
+693 FQIFG
-698 SYRSRQLFGAY
+698 TYRSKQLFGAY

-724 TDNFIYTIN
+724 TDNFIYTLN

-741 LFQWDSDIP
+741 FFRWDTDIP
-750 GIKLVSTGFFDFSPP
+750 GIKLESFGYIDFTPP
-765 QIKFNIAYNFGNQN
+765 QVKLNIAYNFGNQN

-784 IKASDQAK
+784 VKASDQTK
-792 RIKIQGD
+792 RIQIQDD

>member
-1 MSKKLFLFS
+1 MLRNFFS
-10 LVSLCFFRSFSQT
+10 LFVLCLSFYSSYSQSYIT
-23 IIAGKI
+23 GKI
-29 VDSSDIGI
+29 TDNSDMGI

-42 LLLDE
+42 LLLDDN
-47 EGNWTNDRTSSNE
+47 GNWTNDRTTSDE
-60 NGDFKLSTNENGV
+60 NGEFKLSTNDTGR
-73 FKISVISIGFE
+73 FKISIISIGFE
-84 KYESDFFSLTPNK
+84 KYESDSFSITINK
-97 SIDLQTI
+97 KFDLGTI

-129 IDRTIIDLETDSS
+129 IDKTIIDLEADSS

-230 KNPQEGYNGNVTL
+230 KNPQEGYNGNLTV
-243 GNGFGDDKTIQNA
+243 GNGFGDDRTQQNA
-256 SSNFNL
+256 STNFNL
-262 NTNKINMSFNYS
+262 NSNKIHMTFNYS
-274 LVNNLLP
+274 LLNNHLP
-281 YNAVFNRSTYD
+281 ANAELNRSSYETD
-292 EFFPEDVQYSWTRDN
+292 VPEDIKYTWNRDN
-307 RRQVHNLRYSLV
+307 KRQVHNLRYSFV
-319 YDFTEKL
+319 YDFSEQI
-326 ESGFSV
+326 EAGFSI
-332 TGYSNNYKTK
+332 TGYSNSIKRN

-348 YSTRPNEI
+348 YSSRPDEI
-356 DFMNLNED
+356 DLMNLVEVD
-364 NYWKSFQI
+364 TWKSFQI
-372 DSYISYKFSDEKK
+372 DSYIAYKFGDERKV
-385 ISFDFNYLKYLNDQ
+385 SFDFNYLKYQNDQ
-399 PINYKITNSEN
+399 PINYLITNN
-410 SLLER
+410 QNPLFKR
-415 NLLSK
+415 DLLSEK
-420 KNSPFNIKAL
+420 SSPFDIKAY
-430 MLDYEDK
+430 MFDYDDVIMRNVNLTAGFK
-437 ILKKIN
+437 YV
-443 FSSGLKLIKSDFI
+443 KSDFI
-456 NENSLFE
+456 NENSLLE
-463 ESQIVDFFTSTSKLD
+463 ENKIVDFFSSTSELD
-478 ESVSAIYA
+478 ESVSAVYA
-486 QFDTNFGNN
+486 QFDTNFNEN

-509 LVTNQIGDALVDR
+509 LVTDQNGNSLVDR
-522 NYGNFFPSIYL
+522 NYGNFFPSIYI

-557 DLAPFVIFF
+557 DLAPFVLFF

-571 IQGNTSL
+571 VQGNTSL
-578 QPSFTDNYQ
+578 QPSFTDNFQ
-587 IDYRFKSISISAQ
+587 IDYRYKSISISAQ
-600 YAYEKDVMGKFQPKF
+600 YANEKDVMGRFQPKF
-615 LEENG
+615 LENG

-633 TLSAIINFPIY
+633 TLSAILNFPVY
-644 PVNWWNIRFFTTYS
+644 PSNWWNIRFFTTYS

-669 SLDRVNSSVIF
+669 SLDRINSSVIF
-680 NINNDITLGKDYT
+680 NINNDITLGNDYT
-693 LQIFG
+693 FQIFG
-698 SYRSRQLFGAY
+698 TYRSKQLFGAY

-724 TDNFIYTIN
+724 TDNFIYTLN

-741 LFQWDSDIP
+741 FFRWDTDIP
-750 GIKLVSTGFFDFSPP
+750 GIKLESFGYIDFTPP
-765 QIKFNIAYNFGNQN
+765 QVKLNIAYNFGNQN

-784 IKASDQAK
+784 VKASDQTK
-792 RIKIQGD
+792 RIQIQDD

>member
-1 MSKKLFLFS
+1 MLRNFFS
-10 LVSLCFFRSFSQT
+10 LFVLCLSFYSSYSQSYIT
-23 IIAGKI
+23 GKI
-29 VDSSDIGI
+29 TDNSDMGI

-42 LLLDE
+42 LLLDDN
-47 EGNWTNDRTSSNE
+47 GNWTNDRTTSDE
-60 NGDFKLSTNENGV
+60 NGEFKLSTNDTGR
-73 FKISVISIGFE
+73 FKISIISIGFE
-84 KYESDFFSLTPNK
+84 KYESDSFSITINK
-97 SIDLQTI
+97 KFDLGTI

-129 IDRTIIDLETDSS
+129 IDRTIIDLEADSS

-230 KNPQEGYNGNVTL
+230 KNPQEGYNGNLTV
-243 GNGFGDDKTIQNA
+243 GNGFGDDRTQQNA
-256 SSNFNL
+256 STNFNL
-262 NTNKINMSFNYS
+262 NSNKIHMTFNYS
-274 LVNNLLP
+274 LLNNHLP
-281 YNAVFNRSTYD
+281 ANAELNRSSYETD
-292 EFFPEDVQYSWTRDN
+292 VPEDIKYTWNRDN
-307 RRQVHNLRYSLV
+307 KRQVHNLRYSFV
-319 YDFTEKL
+319 YDFSEQI
-326 ESGFSV
+326 EAGFSI
-332 TGYSNNYKTK
+332 TGYSNSIKRN

-348 YSTRPNEI
+348 YSSRPDEI
-356 DFMNLNED
+356 DLMNLVEVD
-364 NYWKSFQI
+364 TWKSFQI
-372 DSYISYKFSDEKK
+372 DSYIAYKFGDERKV
-385 ISFDFNYLKYLNDQ
+385 SFDFNYLKYQNDQ
-399 PINYKITNSEN
+399 PINYLITNN
-410 SLLER
+410 QNPLFKR
-415 NLLSK
+415 DLLSEK
-420 KNSPFNIKAL
+420 SSPFDIKAY
-430 MLDYEDK
+430 MFDYDDVIMRNVNLTAGFK
-437 ILKKIN
+437 YV
-443 FSSGLKLIKSDFI
+443 KSDFI
-456 NENSLFE
+456 NENSLLE
-463 ESQIVDFFTSTSKLD
+463 ENKIVDFFSSTSELD
-478 ESVSAIYA
+478 ESVSAVYA
-486 QFDTNFGNN
+486 QFDTNFNEN

-509 LVTNQIGDALVDR
+509 LVTDQNGNSLVDR
-522 NYGNFFPSIYL
+522 NYGNFFPSIYI

-557 DLAPFVIFF
+557 DLAPFVLFF

-571 IQGNTSL
+571 VQGNTSL
-578 QPSFTDNYQ
+578 QPSFTDNFQ
-587 IDYRFKSISISAQ
+587 IDYRYKSISISAQ
-600 YAYEKDVMGKFQPKF
+600 YANEKDVMGRFQPKF
-615 LEENG
+615 LENG

-633 TLSAIINFPIY
+633 TLSAILNFPVY
-644 PVNWWNIRFFTTYS
+644 PSNWWNIRFFTTYS

-669 SLDRVNSSVIF
+669 SLDRINSSVIF
-680 NINNDITLGKDYT
+680 NINNDITLGNDYT
-693 LQIFG
+693 FQIFG
-698 SYRSRQLFGAY
+698 TYRSKQLFGAY

-724 TDNFIYTIN
+724 TDNFIYTLN

-741 LFQWDSDIP
+741 FFRWDTDIP
-750 GIKLVSTGFFDFSPP
+750 GIKLESFGYIDFTPP
-765 QIKFNIAYNFGNQN
+765 QVKLNIAYNFGNQN

-784 IKASDQAK
+784 VKASDQTK
-792 RIKIQGD
+792 RIQIQND

>member
-1 MSKKLFLFS
+1 MNKKLLLFS
-10 LVSLCFFRSFSQT
+10 LLLLSLFSSFSQS
-23 IIAGKI
+23 IITGKI
-29 VDSSDIGI
+29 VDTSDTGI

-47 EGNWTNDRTSSNE
+47 EGKWTNDRTSSDE
-60 NGDFKLSTNENGV
+60 NGDFELSTKETGK
-73 FKISVISIGFE
+73 FKISIISIGFE
-84 KYESDFFSLTPNK
+84 KYESDYFSLILNK
-97 SIDLQTI
+97 SVDLQTI

-158 IVDRQSESIS
+158 IVDRQSQSIS

-243 GNGFGDDKTIQNA
+243 GNGLGDDRTIQNV
-256 SSNFNL
+256 STNFNL
-262 NTNKINMSFNYS
+262 NSNDIHMTFNYS
-274 LVNNLLP
+274 LLNNLLP
-281 YNAVFNRSTYD
+281 ANAELNRSSYATD
-292 EFFPEDVQYSWTRDN
+292 FPEDVKYTWARDN
-307 RRQVHNLRYSLV
+307 SRQVHNLRYSFV
-319 YDFTEKL
+319 YDFSEKTEA
-326 ESGFSV
+326 GFSV
-332 TGYSNNYKTK
+332 TGYSNNYKTN

-348 YSTRPNEI
+348 YSTRPNDI
-356 DFMNLNED
+356 DFMNLTED
-364 NYWKSFQI
+364 NYWKSFQV

-385 ISFDFNYLKYLNDQ
+385 LSFDFNYLKYQNDQ
-399 PINYKITNSEN
+399 PINYLITNNQN
-410 SLLER
+410 SLFQR

-420 KNSPFNIKAL
+420 KSSPFDIKAY

-437 ILKKIN
+437 ILKKVN
-443 FSSGLKLIKSDFI
+443 FSAGLKFIKSDFI

-463 ESQIVDFFTSTSKLD
+463 ENQIVDLFTSTSELD

-486 QFDTNFGNN
+486 QFDTKFGDN

-509 LVTNQIGDALVDR
+509 LVTDQIGNALVDR
-522 NYGNFFPSIYL
+522 NYGNLFPSIFL

-557 DLAPFVIFF
+557 DLAPFVLFF

-571 IQGNTSL
+571 VQGNTSL
-578 QPSFTDNYQ
+578 QPSFTDNFQ

-600 YAYEKDVMGKFQPKF
+600 YADENDVMGRFQPKF
-615 LEENG
+615 LEDG

-633 TLSAIINFPIY
+633 TVSAIINFPVY
-644 PVNWWNIRFFTTYS
+644 PFNWWDIRFFTTYS
-658 YSNLVHQSEQY
+658 YSNLVHNSDQY
-669 SLDRVNSSVIF
+669 TLDRNNSNIRF

-698 SYRSRQLFGAY
+698 TYRSKQMFGAY
-709 DLLPAGMLNLTLQKK
+709 DLLPAGMLNITLQKK
-724 TDNFIYTIN
+724 TDNFIYTLN
-733 AVNILDTN
+733 AVNILDSN
-741 LFQWDSDIP
+741 YFQWDSDIP
-750 GIKLVSTGFFDFSPP
+750 GIQLESFGFIDFTPP

-784 IKASDQAK
+784 VKASDQTK